1 VHGESVCDLR
11 GGATGRAAGGVGEW
25 KQRRCS
31 IRESTS
37 VVLFATESHRLT
49 QIAGPSPVR
58 QQ

>member
-1 VHGESVCDLR
+1 MV
-11 GGATGRAAGGVGEW
+11 AGGVGEW

-31 IRESTS
+31 IRESTA